1 MKHTARLLLALLAL
15 PLLTGCG
22 GKAGTEEFVMNA
34 TVTALGDKLEVE
46 VLSGPYGASGPYWII
61 TWDSTAYRGKDGE
74 PITRGE
80 IAVGD
85 TVEIHY
91 GGQVMMSYPPQIVA
105 HAIKVK

>member
-15 PLLTGCG
+15 PLLAGCG
-22 GKAGTEEFVMNA
+22 GEGSHEEFVMSA
-34 TVTALGDKLEVE
+34 TVTALGEKIEVE
-46 VLSGPYGASGPYWII
+46 VLSGPYGASGPYWVI
-61 TWDSTAYRGKDGE
+61 TGGSTAYRGKDGK

-85 TVEIHY
+85 TVEISY

-105 HAIKVK
+105 RAIKVK